1 MKVVLNEDVEHL
13 GYRGDIVNV
22 AKGYARNFLL
32 PKKLALPATPGNLKQ
47 IAHKRRA
54 WAALEERDAA
64 QARELAA
71 RLAEVSL
78 SVTKKAGETE
88 TLYGSVTSSEIAG
101 LLESKGIEI
110 DRRKIQLKEPIK
122 TLGSHTV
129 TVKLHRDVQ
138 GQVRIE
144 VVPEQPVAEPPRE
157 APAAEAAESPAE
169 TPAEPAEE

>member
-138 GQVRIE
+138 GQVQIE